1 MKYLFLAILII
12 LGWSLPTSSQS
23 DAVRPLE
30 PAIEES
36 AAPGGE
42 IKMRRHR
49 VNLSVSSLDD
59 VKVREGDQVQ
69 KGDLLSDRTEQR
81 LALESQ
87 REALN
92 MAIEQARKPLP
103 PLAPLPEPDFSRQE
117 IAIAEAK
124 ANLEMLEQ
132 IPLPQ
137 KRFRPINLQEVG
149 DYQAL
154 KASTDLQQQKIQGAI
169 NLQMAVADL
178 STARNQYQQ
187 SLYEHSIQQQRVA
200 ESQQRQQYQLG
211 LLLQQAAE
219 VEDKLALLAVV
230 RSPVDGDVRR
240 VKVTNQTDRIL
251 NIEVTIDPD
260 RDEQETT
267 ADN

>member
-1 MKYLFLAILII
+1 MKALILTILII

-30 PAIEES
+30 PAMES

-42 IKMRRHR
+42 FRMRRHR
-49 VNLSVSSLDD
+49 INLSVSSLDD
-59 VKVREGDQVQ
+59 VKVREGDQVRE
-69 KGDLLSDRTEQR
+69 GDLLSDRTEQR
-81 LALESQ
+81 LTLESQ

-92 MAIEQARKPLP
+92 MAIEQARRPLP
-103 PLAPLPEPDFSRQE
+103 PLAPLPEPDFSKQE
-117 IAIAEAK
+117 IAIAQAK

-137 KRFRPINLQEVG
+137 KRFKPINLQEVG
-149 DYQAL
+149 DFNAL
-154 KASTDLQQQKIQGAI
+154 KASTDLQQQKIQAAI

-178 STARNQYQQ
+178 ANARNQYQQ

-200 ESQQRQQYQLG
+200 ESQQRQNYQLG
-211 LLLQQAAE
+211 LLLRQVSDIDE
-219 VEDKLALLAVV
+219 KLNTIARVT
-230 RSPVDGDVRR
+230 SPVDGTVRA
-240 VKVTNQTDRIL
+240 VKVVNQADRTI
-251 NIEVTIDPD
+251 NVEVTINPD
-260 RDEQETT
+260 RDEQEETT

>member
-1 MKYLFLAILII
+1 M
-12 LGWSLPTSSQS
+12 GWSLPTSSQS
-23 DAVRPLE
+23 DSVRPLE
-30 PAIEES
+30 PIIEES
-36 AAPGGE
+36 SAPGGE
-42 IKMRRHR
+42 IRMRRHR
-49 VNLSVSSLDD
+49 INLSVSSLDD
-59 VKVREGDQVQ
+59 VKVREGDRVSA
-69 KGDLLSDRTEQR
+69 GDLLSDRTEQR
-81 LALESQ
+81 LTLESQ
-87 REALN
+87 RDALN

-154 KASTDLQQQKIQGAI
+154 KASTDLQQQKIQAAI

-178 STARNQYQQ
+178 ANARNQYQQ

-211 LLLQQAAE
+211 LLLRQAAE
-219 VEDKLALLAVV
+219 VEDKLDRLAVV
-230 RSPVDGDVRR
+230 RSPVDGTVRR
-240 VKVTNQTDRIL
+240 VKVLNQTDRNI

-260 RDEQETT
+260 RDEQENS
-267 ADN
+267 ANN